1 MPIAFTVADIKL
13 VSFQHTDAM
22 VITTYIDTCDV
33 TRVLVDNG
41 SQAEILFLSS
51 FDQWAMTGD
60 SSRKQRSLCTVLDE
74 GGVEPV
80 GSITLPISFGSPIN
94 ARTKFII
101 FDVVDMHYPYNAI
114 FGRDMLNT
122 FKAALH
128 SAYLCLKVPASLGV
142 VSFHDS
148 QKDARN
154 IEQGFTPGHK
164 NVHFLREAEA
174 GGQHDICAAKDEAR
188 SGGKTTIEVEC
199 DTK

>member
-1 MPIAFTVADIKL
+1 
-13 VSFQHTDAM
+13 
-22 VITTYIDTCDV
+22 
-33 TRVLVDNG
+33 
-41 SQAEILFLSS
+41 
-51 FDQWAMTGD
+51 
-60 SSRKQRSLCTVLDE
+60 
-74 GGVEPV
+74 
-80 GSITLPISFGSPIN
+80 
-94 ARTKFII
+94 
-101 FDVVDMHYPYNAI
+101 MHYPYNAI
-114 FGRDMLNT
+114 FGRDLLNT

-142 VSFHDS
+142 ISFHDS

-188 SGGKTTIEVEC
+188 SGGKTTIEAEC